1 MSDIDLVLVL
11 NNVRDA
17 TQLKRRLPDVKE
29 EIISKLKYES
39 KGFEIVGSISTSP
52 FSVQFTVKGN
62 HGSIDVDLLPTFYFE
77 GNGCIF
83 VFRIVF
89 FWIIMLENSPVQ
101 NIPSPFA
108 TVLKI
113 SHVLP
118 NMILK

>member
-11 NNVRDA
+11 NDVQDA
-17 TQLKRRLPDVKE
+17 AHLKRRLSDIKK
-29 EIISKLKYES
+29 EIIELLEDES

-89 FWIIMLENSPVQ
+89 FWIIMLENSP
-101 NIPSPFA
+101 
-108 TVLKI
+108 
-113 SHVLP
+113 
-118 NMILK
+118 